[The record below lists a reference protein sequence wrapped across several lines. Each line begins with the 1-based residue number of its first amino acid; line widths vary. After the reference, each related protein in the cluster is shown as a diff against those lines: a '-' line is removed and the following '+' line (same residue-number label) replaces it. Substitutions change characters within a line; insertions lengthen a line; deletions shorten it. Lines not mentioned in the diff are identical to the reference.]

1 MSSIV
6 RLAQIRSLMFD
17 IEQEADLG
25 RVSGLER
32 EVLLACAD
40 LSQNEAYAKTQE
52 ILGHRFLNE
61 VSRPSIFRALKSLV
75 NKNLLIQSNGFRGS
89 YKINQSPQTMTF

>member
-40 LSQNEAYAKTQE
+40 LSQNEAHAKTQD

-89 YKINQSPQTMTF
+89 YTINQSPQTMTF

>member
-1 MSSIV
+1 
-6 RLAQIRSLMFD
+6 MFE

-25 RVSGLER
+25 QVSSLER

-40 LSQNEAYAKTQE
+40 LSQHNNFAKTQD
-52 ILGHRFLNE
+52 ILVHRFLHD

-75 NKNLLIQSNGFRGS
+75 TKNLLIQSTGFRGS
-89 YKINQSPQTMTF
+89 YLINQSPQPVTF

>member
-17 IEQEADLG
+17 IEKEADLG

-40 LSQNEAYAKTQE
+40 LSQNEAYAKTHE

-61 VSRPSIFRALKSLV
+61 VSRPSIFRALKPL
-75 NKNLLIQSNGFRGS
+75 
-89 YKINQSPQTMTF
+89 